1 MAKGGL
7 EKFGDG
13 LMDMILEGLEESYTE
28 GYKDGYKDGCED
40 TDIEYNKAISD
51 GLKKGSS
58 ECAKKMVQRK
68 KK

>member
-28 GYKDGYKDGCED
+28 GYKDGYED